1 MLRTTVTDSA
11 SEQRWTLQGRLVKDF
26 QAELISAW
34 KASRKQSP
42 DRIRIV
48 DLDQVTSIDKDGEEV
63 LRMMIQ
69 DGAEFVANGLY
80 TKHLLDAMRANRTDF
95 R

>member
-1 MLRTTVTDSA
+1 MEVLGNA
-11 SEQRWTLQGRLVKDF
+11 SCPNHLGNSIAIRGINRPAL
-26 QAELISAW
+26 A
-34 KASRKQSP
+34 
-42 DRIRIV
+42 RIRVV

-80 TKHLLDAMRANRTDF
+80 TKHLLDAMRAHHASSK
-95 R
+95 

>member
-1 MLRTTVTDSA
+1 MENP
-11 SEQRWTLQGRLVKDF
+11 SEQRWALQGRLVKDCIE
-26 QAELISAW
+26 ELISAW
-34 KASRKQSP
+34 KASRKESP
-42 DRIRIV
+42 DRIRVV

-80 TKHLLDAMRANRTDF
+80 TKHLLDAMRAHPIMPSDPF
-95 R
+95 KSP